1 MPDAYDRS
9 RERWE
14 PWQPEG
20 MEMPVPEDPYE
31 LWSVA
36 WGGDEFRVVFDG
48 TNVRVVVIFDI
59 DVVLSVRWAEESD
72 RHSSLHYWVRSLEA
86 LGDDVE
92 MPAGDLL
99 FEVHDSEFQEWIHRE
114 SAYGYEVGTVRHFCL
129 MGYNDFVDVL
139 AFAEPNVE
147 LQYVSAPK
155 QEG

>member
-31 LWSVA
+31 LWSIA

-72 RHSSLHYWVRSLEA
+72 RHPSRR
-86 LGDDVE
+86 
-92 MPAGDLL
+92 PRAGVACMRASPGATSPCRRR
-99 FEVHDSEFQEWIHRE
+99 EVHP
-114 SAYGYEVGTVRHFCL
+114 SASRRKRSCRR
-129 MGYNDFVDVL
+129 
-139 AFAEPNVE
+139 
-147 LQYVSAPK
+147 
-155 QEG
+155 

>member
-31 LWSVA
+31 LLSVA
-36 WGGDEFRVVFDG
+36 WRGDEFRVVFDG

-72 RHSSLHYWVRSLEA
+72 RAPHPA
-86 LGDDVE
+86 AC
-92 MPAGDLL
+92 AGDACARASPGVTSPCRRR
-99 FEVHDSEFQEWIHRE
+99 EVHP
-114 SAYGYEVGTVRHFCL
+114 SASRRKRSCRR
-129 MGYNDFVDVL
+129 
-139 AFAEPNVE
+139 
-147 LQYVSAPK
+147 
-155 QEG
+155 

>member
-31 LWSVA
+31 LWSIA

-72 RHSSLHYWVRSLEA
+72 RHNSL
-86 LGDDVE
+86 
-92 MPAGDLL
+92 
-99 FEVHDSEFQEWIHRE
+99 
-114 SAYGYEVGTVRHFCL
+114 AY
-129 MGYNDFVDVL
+129 
-139 AFAEPNVE
+139 
-147 LQYVSAPK
+147 
-155 QEG
+155 

>member
-1 MPDAYDRS
+1 MPDAYDHS

-31 LWSVA
+31 LWSIA

-72 RHSSLHYWVRSLEA
+72 RAPLPPPARGRRLCAGVARRYQSLSAAGSASQRLTKEA
-86 LGDDVE
+86 
-92 MPAGDLL
+92 
-99 FEVHDSEFQEWIHRE
+99 
-114 SAYGYEVGTVRHFCL
+114 
-129 MGYNDFVDVL
+129 
-139 AFAEPNVE
+139 
-147 LQYVSAPK
+147 
-155 QEG
+155 

>member
-31 LWSVA
+31 LWSIA

-72 RHSSLHYWVRSLEA
+72 RHPPPPARGRRLCAGVAKRYQSLSAAGSASQRLTKEA
-86 LGDDVE
+86 
-92 MPAGDLL
+92 
-99 FEVHDSEFQEWIHRE
+99 
-114 SAYGYEVGTVRHFCL
+114 
-129 MGYNDFVDVL
+129 
-139 AFAEPNVE
+139 
-147 LQYVSAPK
+147 
-155 QEG
+155 

>member
-31 LWSVA
+31 LWSIA

-72 RHSSLHYWVRSLEA
+72 RHNSLGHLC
-86 LGDDVE
+86 
-92 MPAGDLL
+92 AGDACARASPG
-99 FEVHDSEFQEWIHRE
+99 VTSPCRRRE
-114 SAYGYEVGTVRHFCL
+114 ARPSASRRKRSCRR
-129 MGYNDFVDVL
+129 
-139 AFAEPNVE
+139 
-147 LQYVSAPK
+147 
-155 QEG
+155 